1 MRDMYKVIKHDI
13 NRCYIPSAS
22 LQLQPLQT
30 PQIHSIMATSFLMTT
45 ASSSI
50 NTASVLSHLPEDY
63 IETAKGYIG
72 STWGDKA
79 LSSFITCTESADD
92 YLRSSDFDDKTFETF
107 KTRHAQLFQQVDIS
121 DGLSI
126 GQNSINLGNMDRAW
140 MCMDIPKVVHAY
152 LHQEKAP
159 LKKAIDVQ
167 SAMGWLL
174 LIDQCSR
181 GPEEDREKYQPKLN
195 ELDRRR
201 LAEALVAVGARYHL
215 EQELFLY
222 YFGLIQQI
230 KEKERLEEER
240 RCKEQE
246 QTEKK
251 RRLDK
256 MVLKDSE
263 WSSGEEEENDM

>member
-1 MRDMYKVIKHDI
+1 MYKVIKHEI
-13 NRCYIPSAS
+13 NRCTIPSAS

-30 PQIHSIMATSFLMTT
+30 PQIHSIMATSSLLTT
-45 ASSSI
+45 ARSSI
-50 NTASVLSHLPEDY
+50 DTASVLSHLPEDY
-63 IETAKGYIG
+63 IDAAKGYIG

-92 YLRSSDFDDKTFETF
+92 YLRSSDFDDKTFGSF
-107 KTRHAQLFQQVDIS
+107 KTQHAQLFQQVDLL
-121 DGLSI
+121 DALGI
-126 GQNSINLGNMDRAW
+126 GKNNGIYLGNMDRAW
-140 MCMDIPKVVHAY
+140 NCMDIPKVVHAY
-152 LHQEKAP
+152 LHRKTAP
-159 LKKAIDVQ
+159 PDKEREVQ
-167 SAMGWLL
+167 SAMVWLL

-181 GPEEDREKYQPKLN
+181 GLEEDIEKYQPKLH
-195 ELDRRR
+195 EQDRRR
-201 LAEALVAVGARYHL
+201 LAEALVAVGARYDL

-240 RCKEQE
+240 RRKEQE